1 MQNTARPFV
10 SADRSSGMVAPNGTM
25 NIPAG
30 QNLSAYYAA
39 LLPPLAPHSGG
50 DTNKDLSPDEEEVGT
65 AQPEAIEELSEYQK
79 AIQEASKHMVLPYIP
94 QPDPKLLCSQYV
106 EALENKKI
114 YLTGLA
120 NAEQRCHELEKVV
133 QRFLG
138 DAEVKK
144 LTQKH
149 RGIERMDSVKGRYTA
164 AAAGLRW
171 RDFFQS
177 LA

>member
-1 MQNTARPFV
+1 
-10 SADRSSGMVAPNGTM
+10 MVAPNGTT
-25 NIPAG
+25 NIPTSWRPG

-50 DTNKDLSPDEEEVGT
+50 DKNKDLSPDEEEVGT
-65 AQPEAIEELSEYQK
+65 AQPEAVEELSEYQK
-79 AIQEASKHMVLPYIP
+79 AIQEASKYMVLPYIP

-149 RGIERMDSVKGRYTA
+149 RGIERTDSVKGRYTA

-171 RDFFQS
+171 RDFVQS

>member
-1 MQNTARPFV
+1 
-10 SADRSSGMVAPNGTM
+10 
-25 NIPAG
+25 
-30 QNLSAYYAA
+30 
-39 LLPPLAPHSGG
+39 
-50 DTNKDLSPDEEEVGT
+50 
-65 AQPEAIEELSEYQK
+65 
-79 AIQEASKHMVLPYIP
+79 MVLPYIP

-149 RGIERMDSVKGRYTA
+149 RGIERTDSVKGRYTA
-164 AAAGLRW
+164 AAAGLKW
-171 RDFFQS
+171 RDFVQS